1 MEDDEVLARSPV
13 AEVAAADCPFD
24 MEDGGGLVIDEGD
37 EDDDDVRDPLFSP
50 VIVSTC
56 SLNDKREE
64 EGGMSS
70 LEEEERP
77 RLQSDESSRVRDC
90 YKVTILVGK
99 LVGLTRIWN
108 FPL

>member
-1 MEDDEVLARSPV
+1 MEDDEVMARSPV

-37 EDDDDVRDPLFSP
+37 EDDDGVRDPLFSP

-77 RLQSDESSRVRDC
+77 RLHSDESSRVRDC